1 MAVKKAYNHENE
13 LLACRPSPEV
23 MIQIFM
29 PGHATLY
36 SMVSYFYQIHW
47 QLAAIIDIATQAF
60 SNFIKTRLATF

>member
-47 QLAAIIDIATQAF
+47 QLAFLAIQM
-60 SNFIKTRLATF
+60 RLILLIFLAGY